1 VTGPKGSNVADLSII
16 VTAYNIEDYI
26 EQCLDSVAAQTLRD
40 LEVLVVDDGS
50 SDSTTQK
57 IVEFCAGDP
66 RFIPVLLPENS
77 PGGVA
82 TAANAGL
89 DRATAPWVGFV
100 DGDDYVEPTMFERL
114 VDAAA
119 GCDSDLAMCQYQ
131 EVVDGSGE
139 RRDPADAHRWAELT
153 APCYELDVP
162 TRRQFLRFIAVPWR
176 KLYRRSL
183 LENNAIRFPV
193 SDGFYEDNPFHW
205 FAVISARSIAVVR
218 EVLCYHRIGRAGQT
232 MASADERMF
241 QIFRHHDTIHTW
253 LAGRRLLDVYE
264 TTLLGWVISQME
276 WIAQR
281 TPPQL
286 RRTLFDTLVPIFAEY
301 SEAAVAIAVREGN
314 KGVRALRLSTAVSK
328 CEYGSF
334 ARTLATSRPGSS
346 NPLITAAFHLKHSGV
361 QHTAV
366 LAGRYIRN
374 VLHGGRVSR
383 TVDRVARVGRERRQQ
398 DVMFG
403 LMVIQQRLRDLDS
416 RLSEMEARLL
426 DIERSIAKLGAR
438 PEPAS
443 GVDEQGRNGSVSF
456 DRLEDPVGRG

>member
-1 VTGPKGSNVADLSII
+1 VTGSKGPNVADLSII

-26 EQCLDSVAAQTLRD
+26 EQCLDSVAAQTLSD

-50 SDSTTQK
+50 SDSTPQK

-66 RFIPVLLPENS
+66 RFIPMLLPENS

-119 GCDSDLAMCQYQ
+119 GCDADLAMCQYQ

-153 APCYELDVP
+153 ASCYELDVQN
-162 TRRQFLRFIAVPWR
+162 RRQFLRFISVPWR

-205 FAVISARSIAVVR
+205 FAVISARSIALVP
-218 EVLCYHRIGRAGQT
+218 EVLCYHRVGRAGQT
-232 MASADERMF
+232 MATADERLF
-241 QIFRHHDTIHTW
+241 QIFAHHDTIHAW

-264 TTLLGWVISQME
+264 TSLLGWVMSQME

-281 TPPQL
+281 TPPPL
-286 RRTLFDTLVPIFAEY
+286 RRALFDTLVPIFAQY
-301 SEAAVAIAVREGN
+301 PEAAVPIAVREGN
-314 KGVRALRLSTAVSK
+314 KGVTTLRLSTAVSK
-328 CEYGSF
+328 REYGSF
-334 ARTLATSRPGSS
+334 ARTLASRPGSS
-346 NPLITAAFHLKHSGV
+346 NPVVTAAFHLKHSGV
-361 QHTAV
+361 RHTAV

-374 VLHGGRVSR
+374 GLHGGRLSR
-383 TVDRVARVGRERRQQ
+383 TVSRVTWVGRERRQQ

-403 LMVIQQRLRDLDS
+403 LMVIQQRLRGVDS
-416 RLSEMEARLL
+416 RLGEVEGRL
-426 DIERSIAKLGAR
+426 IEIEQSIAKLGAR
-438 PEPAS
+438 PEPGS
-443 GVDEQGRNGSVSF
+443 GVDEQGRYGSAGL

>member
-1 VTGPKGSNVADLSII
+1 MTVLKGPNVADLSII

-50 SDSTTQK
+50 SDSTPHK

-66 RFIPVLLPENS
+66 RFIPVMLPENS

-89 DRATAPWVGFV
+89 DHATAPWVGFV

-119 GCDSDLAMCQYQ
+119 GCDADLAMCQYQ
-131 EVVDGSGE
+131 EVVDDSGE

-153 APCYELDVP
+153 ASCYELGVQ

-183 LENNAIRFPV
+183 LTNNAIRFPV
-193 SDGFYEDNPFHW
+193 SDSFYEDNPFHW
-205 FAVISARSIAVVR
+205 FAVISARSIAVVP
-218 EVLCYHRIGRAGQT
+218 EVLCYHRVGRIGQT
-232 MASADERMF
+232 MATADERAF

-281 TPPQL
+281 TPPPL
-286 RRTLFDTLVPIFAEY
+286 RRALFDTLVPIFAQYPEP
-301 SEAAVAIAVREGN
+301 AVAMAVREGN
-314 KGVRALRLSTAVSK
+314 KGVTALRLSTAVSK
-328 CEYGSF
+328 REYGSF
-334 ARTLATSRPGSS
+334 ARILASRPGSS
-346 NPLITAAFHLKHSGV
+346 NPVITAAFHLKHSGV
-361 QHTAV
+361 RHTAV

-374 VLHGGRVSR
+374 ALHSGRLSR
-383 TVDRVARVGRERRQQ
+383 TASRVAWVGRERRQQ

-403 LMVIQQRLRDLDS
+403 LMVIQQRLRGVDS
-416 RLSEMEARLL
+416 RLGELEGRLL
-426 DIERSIAKLGAR
+426 EIEHSIAKLGAL

-443 GVDEQGRNGSVSF
+443 GVDEQGRTGSPRL
-456 DRLEDPVGRG
+456 DRLEDPVGSG

>member
-1 VTGPKGSNVADLSII
+1 VADLTII

-50 SDSTTQK
+50 SDSTPQK

-89 DRATAPWVGFV
+89 DRATARWVGFV

-114 VDAAA
+114 VSAAA
-119 GCDSDLAMCQYQ
+119 RCEAELAMCDYQ

-153 APCYELDVP
+153 ALCYQLDVQA
-162 TRRQFLRFIAVPWR
+162 RKQFLRFIAVPWR

-205 FAVISARSIAVVR
+205 FAVISARSIAVVP
-218 EVLCYHRIGRAGQT
+218 EVLCYHRVGRTGQT
-232 MASADERMF
+232 MAAADERLF
-241 QIFRHHDTIHTW
+241 QIFRHHETIHTW
-253 LAGRRLLDVYE
+253 LAEKRLLDVYE

-281 TPPQL
+281 TPPPL
-286 RRTLFDTLVPIFAEY
+286 RRALFDTLVPIFAEY
-301 SEAAVAIAVREGN
+301 SEAAVPIAVREGN
-314 KGVRALRLSTAVSK
+314 KGVTSLRLSTAVSK
-328 CEYGSF
+328 REYGSF
-334 ARTLATSRPGSS
+334 ARTLASRPGSS
-346 NPLITAAFHLKHSGV
+346 NPVITAAFHLKHSGV
-361 QHTAV
+361 RHTAV
-366 LAGRYIRN
+366 LTGRYIRN
-374 VLHGGRVSR
+374 VLHGGRLSR
-383 TVDRVARVGRERRQQ
+383 TASLPGRVGREPRQQ

-403 LMVIQQRLRDLDS
+403 LMVIQQRLRGVDS
-416 RLSEMEARLL
+416 RLGEMEARLL
-426 DIERSIAKLGAR
+426 EIERNVAKLSAR
-438 PEPAS
+438 SEPAS
-443 GVDEQGRNGSVSF
+443 GVDEQGRNGSAGF
-456 DRLEDPVGRG
+456 DRVEDPIGRG